1 MPAAR
6 ERRARVILSERDHPE
21 LHAVPTPRP
30 HLTHAGQHELR
41 HRQASDR
48 QGSIRRTSVTFAN
61 NFAELESVDPLLT
74 NSPVTDPVGST
85 ENDAICSSSSPRTS
99 YVTEYHASGNRAS
112 ETSVRH
118 CTLQPADPKHFLL
131 NVFNVTL
138 TSDAC
143 KGAAGGAGVVEGVYP
158 DQSNTCGGDDEPA
171 VAGDASAPPPAH
183 PASTPTA
190 NIDTAIRLM
199 PPTVAGPLKLQAED
213 QERHPAVSRP
223 EKHGAAHSCA
233 RWHGCVLSQLHH
245 SKQEVQSETT
255 HRGKG

>member
-1 MPAAR
+1 MPR
-6 ERRARVILSERDHPE
+6 QRVILSERDHPE
-21 LHAVPTPRP
+21 LHPIPTPRP
-30 HLTHAGQHELR
+30 HPTHAGQHELR

-61 NFAELESVDPLLT
+61 NFTELESVDPLLT

-99 YVTEYHASGNRAS
+99 YGTEYHASGNRAS

-158 DQSNTCGGDDEPA
+158 DQSNTCGGDDDEPA

-199 PPTVAGPLKLQAED
+199 PHTVAARSGTRRESRRAG
-213 QERHPAVSRP
+213 RHPKR
-223 EKHGAAHSCA
+223 A
-233 RWHGCVLSQLHH
+233 RA
-245 SKQEVQSETT
+245 
-255 HRGKG
+255 